1 MRASTVTFSSDA
13 CLPLSS
19 QLFPWILALLLLVIG
34 ELGMHGMDPQGQ
46 GSDRVLAMRAAQH
59 SVTLLDEFVNTTLFV
74 RTAPYAVLN
83 GTSYNGIYHYNGRAD
98 TYFYIGQAMGQGML
112 HLLGYDTPSAHVP
125 NTKATLESTHAVGD
139 SAIS

>member
-1 MRASTVTFSSDA
+1 
-13 CLPLSS
+13 
-19 QLFPWILALLLLVIG
+19 VIG

-46 GSDRVLAMRAAQH
+46 GSDRVLALRAAQH

-98 TYFYIGQAMGQGML
+98 TYFYMGQAMGLGML
-112 HLLGYDTPSAHVP
+112 HLLGYETRSVDFRDA
-125 NTKATLESTHAVGD
+125 KETLESTHVAGD